1 MRRVVDTARG
11 QSGLLAP
18 GDPALAVIEAVRASD
33 GVLVCGG
40 GNMASTWPLHI
51 FERATLGAVAE
62 ALGRPLVVSGQ
73 TIGPELTDSDGS
85 LVGSLLSS
93 TAVTG
98 LREPSSYALCR
109 ALGVPERLLRATVD
123 DASFVGDRAS
133 DDAAALAP
141 ALADPYCAVTFSTHL
156 NGASRD
162 QFAEAAARLLDE
174 VALSTGL
181 AIVFVA
187 HFGSLLAD
195 EVRGDSVLHEAVAER
210 MRVPSSAVVPA
221 DSVAAAGLARRAS
234 LVLTSR
240 YHPAV
245 FAVSGGVPT
254 VGIAVDE
261 YTTVKLT
268 GALGNLGQDAV
279 LQLDEVL
286 DGSGDAA
293 APVAASRVAADRVAA
308 VWGDRAGIRSRGLA
322 RAEVARA
329 SSAAWWDELA
339 ALFTP

>member
-1 MRRVVDTARG
+1 
-11 QSGLLAP
+11 
-18 GDPALAVIEAVRASD
+18 
-33 GVLVCGG
+33 
-40 GNMASTWPLHI
+40 
-51 FERATLGAVAE
+51 
-62 ALGRPLVVSGQ
+62 
-73 TIGPELTDSDGS
+73 
-85 LVGSLLSS
+85 
-93 TAVTG
+93 
-98 LREPSSYALCR
+98 
-109 ALGVPERLLRATVD
+109 
-123 DASFVGDRAS
+123 
-133 DDAAALAP
+133 
-141 ALADPYCAVTFSTHL
+141 VTFSTHL

-162 QFAEAAARLLDE
+162 LFADAAARLLDE

-195 EVRGDSVLHEAVAER
+195 EVRGDSVLHAAVAER
-210 MRVPSSAVVPA
+210 MRVPSSAVVPP
-221 DSVAAAGLARRAS
+221 DSVAAAGLARQAS
-234 LVLTSR
+234 LVVTSR

-254 VGIAVDE
+254 IGIAVDE

-279 LQLDEVL
+279 LQLGEVL
-286 DGSGDAA
+286 DGAGG
-293 APVAASRVAADRVAA
+293 ASRVAADRVAA
-308 VWGDRAGIRSRGLA
+308 DRVAAVWSDRAGIRSRGLA